1 MKPVVAFALIAAI
14 AAVWLA
20 YDSIAFPLALSFA
33 PVLVDAIYG
42 SDPLPPGGVTF
53 LFAAWIALAI
63 GIAVVRGRRL
73 VGLTSAPV
81 VLSFILIVFM
91 AARLGAS
98 LDPSYGGKKLQLFV
112 ADNVLLLLGGIM
124 VGARG
129 RDTRR
134 LLAVMLAIS
143 AASALLLVV
152 GLATGSA
159 YQTAGTGRFAI
170 ANQQWP
176 IALGRSGADG
186 LLLSIYAVLAWR
198 SVSGRLW
205 AAAILPV
212 LAVSMLGAGSRG
224 PVLGFAVALVVLL
237 ALIAGRGRTRQQLS
251 RIAIPALIAIVFV
264 PLLVPGSTVGR
275 ALSSLFG
282 GASGLS
288 TNGRANLWALAYS
301 SFSGHPLL
309 GVGTGSFAAFGT
321 GESYPHNLILEMGL
335 ELGAFAAIAAA
346 WFIISS
352 LRRLFLAWRASVGTD
367 RLEVSVVTA
376 LFVAALISAMV
387 SGAIQDNRELW
398 LWAGLGVG
406 MSIRNVRVAQRSAQK
421 SAKSWAPNVVRPAP
435 GSR

>member
-1 MKPVVAFALIAAI
+1 MKPLVAFALIAAI
-14 AAVWLA
+14 GGVWLA
-20 YDSIAFPLALSFA
+20 YDSIAWPLALSFA

-53 LFAAWIALAI
+53 LFAGWICLAI
-63 GIAVVRGRRL
+63 AIAIVRGQRL
-73 VGLTSAPV
+73 AGLTSAPV
-81 VLSFILIVFM
+81 VLSLALIALM
-91 AARLGAS
+91 ALRLGVS
-98 LDPSYGGKKLQLFV
+98 LDPSYGGKKIQLFV
-112 ADNVLLLLGGIM
+112 ADNFLLLIGGILA
-124 VGARG
+124 GARSKD
-129 RDTRR
+129 RRR
-134 LLAVMLAIS
+134 LLTVMLAIS
-143 AASALLLVV
+143 AASGLLLVV

-176 IALGRSGADG
+176 IALGRSSADG

-198 SVSGRLW
+198 TLGGRLW
-205 AAAILPV
+205 AAAILPI
-212 LAVSMLGAGSRG
+212 LAVAMLAAGSRG

-237 ALIAGRGRTRQQLS
+237 ALVAGHGRTRQQLS
-251 RIAIPALIAIVFV
+251 RIAIPVLIAIIFV

-275 ALSSLFG
+275 ALSSIFG

-321 GESYPHNLILEMGL
+321 GEFYPHNLLLEMGL
-335 ELGAFAAIAAA
+335 ELGVLGAIAAA

-352 LRRLFLAWRASVGTD
+352 LRRLLAAWRRSLGTD
-367 RLEVSVVTA
+367 RLEAAVVTA
-376 LFVAALISAMV
+376 LFIAALISAMV

-398 LWAGLGVG
+398 LWAGVGVG
-406 MSIRNVRVAQRSAQK
+406 MSTRSAVAARRRAQ
-421 SAKSWAPNVVRPAP
+421 
-435 GSR
+435 SRMLRESSSLT